1 MVVVFSPFSRKS
13 FAYRELGT
21 FRRLEP
27 GFLYDLADNDLS
39 ELNAKNMFLDDNSGS
54 NPTFD
59 LFDNDSGS
67 DISAYSWNDMD
78 WSAPNDDMY
87 SDFAIATDT
96 PYDCP
101 FLPQAM
107 TRMHT
112 RAESCTNPDTSQGD
126 MIQQGPEV
134 TTADQV
140 EEYWCSASGEIG
152 FGNIPVCDRSQ
163 RAIAPL
169 VRPSELGLEAD
180 GIPPPSS
187 RPLGFKNLGWCSLR
201 KFMHETF
208 GDREV
213 RTIETF
219 I

>member
-1 MVVVFSPFSRKS
+1 MWCCFLLVLGNHLLIANSRLFADWNLDS
-13 FAYRELGT
+13 FE
-21 FRRLEP
+21 F
-27 GFLYDLADNDLS
+27 ADTDLS
-39 ELNAKNMFLDDNSGS
+39 DLNAKNMFLDDNSEA
-54 NPTFD
+54 NPTND
-59 LFDNDSGS
+59 LFDNDSEF
-67 DISAYSWNDMD
+67 DTTAYSWNDVD
-78 WSAPNDDMY
+78 LSAPNDDMY
-87 SDFAIATDT
+87 ADFAIATDT

-101 FLPQAM
+101 SPPRAM
-107 TRMHT
+107 TRMYA
-112 RAESCTNPDTSQGD
+112 RSESCTNPDTSLGEP
-126 MIQQGPEV
+126 MQQRPAI

-201 KFMHETF
+201 KFMPETF
-208 GDREV
+208 GDSEICA
-213 RTIETF
+213 IETL